1 MEVRGNA
8 WSGEND
14 RPMSKKPRRP
24 LSRSSGTRGCVVVVV
39 RDVCILLYLPPDVC
53 ILLYLP
59 PLAADSSDSCRL
71 QPSSRCFPTGKHR
84 LLPACLLRL
93 RPGDC
98 LLRAGATQPN
108 TRDRAR
114 RAFEVSR
121 QILRAA
127 NRSRSLLARPG
138 IENFTRV
145 VESVLRVHVHNPAH
159 SRRREVIHSSCCSA
173 SSRPSVL
180 VQLNRSVKLKR
191 ARRRRHW
198 VGR

>member
-1 MEVRGNA
+1 VAKGLEVRGNA

-127 NRSRSLLARPG
+127 NRSRSLWHAQ
-138 IENFTRV
+138 E
-145 VESVLRVHVHNPAH
+145 
-159 SRRREVIHSSCCSA
+159 
-173 SSRPSVL
+173 
-180 VQLNRSVKLKR
+180 LKILLE
-191 ARRRRHW
+191 W
-198 VGR
+198 